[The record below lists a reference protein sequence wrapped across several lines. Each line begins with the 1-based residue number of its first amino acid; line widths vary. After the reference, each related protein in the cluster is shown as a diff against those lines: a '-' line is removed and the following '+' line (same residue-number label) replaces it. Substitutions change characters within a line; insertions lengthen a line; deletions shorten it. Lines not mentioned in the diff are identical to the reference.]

1 MSTVVLL
8 PLEAVALAGGALVD
22 RPRARVVHVTGEA
35 ARFTPG
41 DRLRKGD
48 RPLCNQPG
56 RPCRRARFDGRPL
69 CRRCIRAVMQRPAT
83 VHREQLTEARL
94 RATVRSARTADEL
107 HAALRLVCLAEPGL
121 TVRLAPVVQER
132 RRALGLEKLTIR
144 PLPDQRPRGR
154 RRASWQEPD
163 Q

>member
-1 MSTVVLL
+1 MNAMLL
-8 PLEAVALAGGALVD
+8 PLEAVARAGGALVD
-22 RPRARVVHVTGEA
+22 RPRARVVHVTDPA

-41 DRLRKGD
+41 GRLRRGD

-69 CRRCIRAVMQRPAT
+69 CRRCIRAVLAHAGVVSRD
-83 VHREQLTEARL
+83 QLTEARL
-94 RATVRSARTADEL
+94 RATLRTARTPDEL
-107 HAALRLVCLAEPGL
+107 HAAVRLLCLAPAGL
-121 TVRLAPVVQER
+121 TALLSSEVRDQR
-132 RRALGLEKLTIR
+132 RRLGLDLPKIK

-154 RRASWQEPD
+154 RRPAWMEPD